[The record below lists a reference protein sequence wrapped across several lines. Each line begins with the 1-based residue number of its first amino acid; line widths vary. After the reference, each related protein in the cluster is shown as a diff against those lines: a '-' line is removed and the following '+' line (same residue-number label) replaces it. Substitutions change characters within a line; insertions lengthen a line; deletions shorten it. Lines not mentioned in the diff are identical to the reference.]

1 MTNKNESKE
10 PLYLNHSQPIEKRV
24 EDLISRMTIKE
35 KVAQLGS
42 QYATSL
48 IKRNEP
54 SQEKMKRLIG
64 QGVGQV
70 TRIAGMMNVEPEE
83 SVKIANG
90 IQKFLK
96 ENTRLGIPAI
106 IHEECLCGYTA
117 KRATVFPQI
126 IGLASTWEPELI
138 TAMTKKIG
146 EQMRVVGAHQGL
158 SPVLDIA
165 RDPRWGRTEETFGED
180 PYLVSRMG
188 VAYVNGLQ
196 GDSLKEGIIATGKH
210 FLGYGLSQGGRN
222 WGPSFIPKRELLEV
236 FAKPFEAAIQES
248 NIGSIMNSYS
258 EIDGIPCGISR
269 EILTNLLRN
278 KLGFKGMVVSDYV
291 TIELNCRMHRVA
303 SNSTEAA
310 ILAFNAGL
318 DVELPRTAGYGRLF
332 VKAVEKG
339 KVSEEALN
347 QAVNRILT
355 KKFELGLFENPYVD
369 EDQEKIAKVFSNP
382 ENKKLAREIA
392 RKSIILL
399 KNDDNLLPLKKDIK
413 SIAVIGPN
421 ANNVRNL
428 LGDYTYVGQFEATIS
443 NATGVSELDE
453 EQEAL
458 FKQLFNDK
466 DPDTYTRN
474 SYEIIS
480 VLEAIKEKVSKDTK
494 INYAKGCEI
503 QSNDKRGFKEA
514 IELAKKSEV
523 AILIMGEKAGLT
535 KECTSGESRDRSS
548 LNLPGVQKDLVQE
561 IYAIGIPIVLILING
576 HPLSISWEKENIP
589 SIVEAWLPGEEGGK
603 AVADVL
609 FGDYNPGGKL
619 PISVPRSV
627 GQIPIYHN
635 CKPTG
640 GVSVWAWNYVEENT
654 TPLFPFGYGLSY
666 TQFEYDNL
674 VINKQNVDSKDQ
686 IEISVDVKNIGK
698 TRGDEVVQLY
708 LHDSQATVTRPLEEL
723 FGFKRI
729 TLDPGEKITVIFT
742 VTMKQLGF
750 YNETMQYI
758 IEPGNVDVYIGS
770 IHANHGSGQLDL
782 FKDLLSHKDVKLK
795 GKFKITGETI
805 HLSQDKEFF
814 SKIEVIRKEK
824 ENP

>member
-1 MTNKNESKE
+1 MVKKNESVE
-10 PLYLNHSQPIEKRV
+10 ALYLNPSQPIEKRV

-42 QYATSL
+42 QYSTSL
-48 IKRNEP
+48 MELNEL
-54 SQEKMKRLIG
+54 SYEKMKRLIG
-64 QGVGQV
+64 QGVGQI
-70 TRIAGMMNVEPEE
+70 TRIGGTMNLEPKE

-90 IQKFLK
+90 IQQFLK
-96 ENTRLGIPAI
+96 EHTRLGIPAI
-106 IHEECLCGYTA
+106 VHEECLCGYTA
-117 KRATVFPQI
+117 KKATVFPQI
-126 IGLASTWEPELI
+126 IGVASTWEPELVE
-138 TAMTKKIG
+138 AMTKKIG

-188 VAYVNGLQ
+188 VAYAKGLQ
-196 GDSLKEGIIATGKH
+196 SNSLKEGIIATGKH

-236 FAKPFEAAIQES
+236 FAKPFEAVIHES

-318 DVELPRTAGYGRLF
+318 DVELPRTAGYGKMF
-332 VKAVEKG
+332 VKAIEKG
-339 KVSEEALN
+339 KVSEVALN
-347 QAVNRILT
+347 QSVYRILT

-369 EDQEKIAKVFSNP
+369 ENQDKIAKVFSNP
-382 ENKKLAREIA
+382 ENKKLARKIA

-399 KNDDNLLPLKKDIK
+399 KNDDNLLPLKKDLK

-421 ANNVRNL
+421 ADSVRNL
-428 LGDYTYVGQFEATIS
+428 LGDYTYVGQFEATVS
-443 NATGVSELDE
+443 NTTGVSELDE
-453 EQEAL
+453 DQKAL
-458 FKQLFNDK
+458 LNQLFNDK
-466 DPDTYTRN
+466 DPDAYTRN
-474 SYEIIS
+474 SYDIIS
-480 VLEAIKEKVSKDTK
+480 ILEAIKDKVSNDTK
-494 INYAKGCEI
+494 INYTKGCEI
-503 QSNDKRGFKEA
+503 QSDNKKGFKEA
-514 IELAKKSEV
+514 IEIAKKSEV

-561 IYAIGIPIVLILING
+561 IHATGIPIVLVLING
-576 HPLSISWEKENIP
+576 RPLSISWEKENIP
-589 SIVEAWLPGEEGGK
+589 AILEAWLPGEEGGN
-603 AVADVL
+603 AIADVL

-627 GQIPIYHN
+627 GQIPVYHN

-666 TQFEYDNL
+666 TQFEYNNL

-686 IEISVDVKNIGK
+686 IEISVDVKNVGK
-698 TRGDEVVQLY
+698 IRGDEVVQLY
-708 LHDSQATVTRPLEEL
+708 LHDSEATVTRPLEEL

-729 TLDPGEKITVIFT
+729 TLEPGEKVTVIFT
-742 VTMKQLGF
+742 VSMKQLGF
-750 YNETMQYI
+750 YNENMEYI
-758 IEPGNVDVYIGS
+758 VEPGNIDVYIGS

-782 FKDLLSHKDVKLK
+782 FKDLLFQKDVKLK

-805 HLSQDKEFF
+805 NLSHDKEFF
-814 SKIEVIRKEK
+814 SKIQVKKKDK